1 MKKASSLAM
10 WAGLALMAAGVLI
23 GAFLVTGQE
32 MRIEASSPVVAVRT
46 VSADATSDNGQRKL
60 ARAEDGT
67 LYLAYSAPNDGVEQ
81 VHVSKSLD
89 QGQSWKPEIVLGQPG
104 IWSDLAALAS
114 APGRVDATWVDY
126 STVGHV
132 WYSSL
137 QDGEWEAFRKI
148 SPGPD
153 YAGFPVIAIKDGVPS
168 VAWYAAAPSEETQ
181 HGSEYEIRHTML
193 TPDGWTEPELLST
206 GSRDA
211 LNPSMALGE
220 DGTLQVA
227 WFQDTID
234 VYGIHASSLEDD
246 TWTTPEL
253 LSVPEQ
259 TATGASIELDSM
271 GRSHAVWEQ
280 TADGTLGVGY
290 AMQVGGRWQTMEL
303 LTSEGASD
311 PVVAVDGEDRI
322 YVLWSQEGRIIA
334 RVLDGRWS
342 EPIDLGQG
350 TNPTS
355 LSGENVFAAWT
366 RPVSGSFEL
375 VTSPLRLS
383 SSSPGQELAGW
394 VLAAAALAFGSML
407 VWRSR
412 GQAFAPASLRTD
424 RTSGK

>member
-1 MKKASSLAM
+1 MATWS
-10 WAGLALMAAGVLI
+10 GLVLMAASLLI
-23 GAFLVTGQE
+23 ATFLLTSQDVS
-32 MRIEASSPVVAVRT
+32 IEASSPVVAVRT

-60 ARAEDGT
+60 ARAVDGT
-67 LYLAYSAPNDGVEQ
+67 LYLAYSAPNNGVEQ
-81 VHVSKSLD
+81 VHVSTSVD

-104 IWSDLAALAS
+104 IWSDLAAISS
-114 APGRVDATWVDY
+114 APGRLDATWVDY
-126 STVGHV
+126 TSVGHV

-153 YAGFPVIAIKDGVPS
+153 YAGFPVIAVKDGVPN

-193 TPDGWTEPELLST
+193 ASEGWTKPELLST

-227 WFQDTID
+227 WFQDTVG

-246 TWTTPEL
+246 TWTTPRL

-259 TATGASIELDSM
+259 TATGVSIELDST

-280 TADGTLGVGY
+280 TAGGTLGVGY
-290 AMQVGGRWQTMEL
+290 AMQIGERWQPMEL

-322 YVLWSQEGRIIA
+322 YVLWSQGGRILA
-334 RVLDGRWS
+334 RVLDGGWS

-355 LSGENVFAAWT
+355 LSGESVFAAWT
-366 RPVSGSFEL
+366 RPVSGSYE
-375 VTSPLRLS
+375 VITSSLRLS
-383 SSSPGQELAGW
+383 SFSPGQEVAGW
-394 VLAAAALAFGSML
+394 VLAAAALAGGSML
-407 VWRSR
+407 VWRGR